1 MSSNGLIRVKRE
13 GAQRARRMASFMT
26 AAEDKAR
33 MFAYADELDAH
44 ADVLEAT
51 EEGPIACR
59 GPGAGPAGAA
69 DEGRRGEV
77 TTFP

>member
-33 MFAYADELDAH
+33 MFAYADELDA
-44 ADVLEAT
+44 LEAT
-51 EEGPIACR
+51 EEAPSPVVDQVQVQQA
-59 GPGAGPAGAA
+59 PPTKD
-69 DEGRRGEV
+69 DEEK
-77 TTFP
+77 

>member
-33 MFAYADELDAH
+33 MFAYADELDAQ
-44 ADVLEAT
+44 ADALEAT
-51 EEGPIACR
+51 EEAPLPVVEQVQVQQGP
-59 GPGAGPAGAA
+59 PAKD
-69 DEGRRGEV
+69 DEEK
-77 TTFP
+77 